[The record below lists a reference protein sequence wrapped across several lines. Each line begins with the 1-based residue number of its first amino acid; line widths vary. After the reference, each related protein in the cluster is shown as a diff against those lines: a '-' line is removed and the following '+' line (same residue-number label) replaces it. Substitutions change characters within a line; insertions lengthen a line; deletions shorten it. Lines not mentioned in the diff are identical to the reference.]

1 MGGTAAR
8 AGASRPA
15 RVVGLTTAIIG
26 MTVLAGWALDVSLL
40 REFFPA
46 VTNPM
51 VASTAACFVFLGGA
65 LFFLAPS
72 EVRLPHRLLGM
83 FAALAGM
90 AIAGAVLGGYAFGWE
105 HGLDRF
111 LYRESAA
118 PFTGE
123 MAVPTALTLW
133 LLGASLLIIDVET
146 QKGHRPAQI
155 LALVAVLIPALELV
169 NRLYAVPSV
178 ARLVPGTVV
187 MALHTALASV
197 LLCTGILA
205 TRPDRGLMRTI
216 TSRGTGGWLLRR
228 LLPSLLVALIAA
240 GWLRVLGEEAG
251 LFDTEFG
258 AALLVVVAT
267 TLITVAVLLTA
278 RSLDRSDAKR
288 QQSEQRLQAVL
299 GSMGEGVVT
308 TDAGGVITTVNPAMQ
323 RLTGWKQD
331 EAVGHRYGEVFPVVG
346 TKGQPVPDNEQYLTL
361 AIARRKVVASRGFG
375 ASLLTRDGVLMP
387 VGVTAAPILDRDGE
401 LAGGVA
407 VVREVSH
414 EQEVDR
420 LKSSLVSTA
429 SHELRTPL
437 TMIQGFAELLKTR
450 DLAEVQ
456 VRDAASQI
464 HGSAERLSRLIDDLL
479 SVSRIEAGRLEV
491 RAAPV
496 DLAPIINEAVA
507 PFSEG
512 RSIRVDLNGD
522 APVVLADPDLVHRI
536 LTNLVSNAVKYSQ
549 PETIVGVEVHQNGDA
564 VEVAVRD
571 NGVGLTEEE
580 RSQLFSKF
588 FRADRQEVREAGGTG
603 LGLFITKNLVEM
615 QGGEMRVESEPGH
628 GSTFTFTLP
637 AAVEARVGGGT

>member
-1 MGGTAAR
+1 MGGTAAP

-15 RVVGLTTAIIG
+15 RLVGLATVIIG
-26 MTVLAGWALDVSLL
+26 ITVLAGWALDVSLL
-40 REFFPA
+40 REFFPG

-72 EVRLPHRLLGM
+72 EVRLPGRLLGS
-83 FAALAGM
+83 FAALSAM
-90 AIAGAVLGGYAFGWE
+90 AIAGAVLGGYAFGWD

-111 LYRESAA
+111 LYRESAL

-123 MAVPTALTLW
+123 MAVPTAFTLW

-146 QKGHRPAQI
+146 RKGHRPVQLLVL
-155 LALVAVLIPALELV
+155 LAALIPALELV

-187 MALHTALASV
+187 MALHTALASI
-197 LLCTGILA
+197 LLCTGLLA
-205 TRPDRGLMRTI
+205 ARRDRGLMRI
-216 TSRGTGGWLLRR
+216 VTSRGTGGWLLRR
-228 LLPSLLVALIAA
+228 MLPSLLVALIVA
-240 GWLRVLGEEAG
+240 GWLRVLGQEAG
-251 LFDTEFG
+251 LFETEFG
-258 AALLVVVAT
+258 TALLVLVAT
-267 TLITVAVLLTA
+267 TLITVVVLLTA

-288 QQSEQRLQAVL
+288 RQSEQRLEAVL

-308 TDAGGVITTVNPAMQ
+308 TDAGGVITSVNPAME
-323 RLTGWKQD
+323 RLTGWKRD
-331 EAVGHRYGEVFPVVG
+331 EAVGHRYGEVFPVVAS
-346 TKGQPVPDNEQYLTL
+346 KGQPVPDNEQYLTL

-375 ASLLTRDGVLMP
+375 DSLLTRDGALMP
-387 VGVTAAPILDRDGE
+387 VGVTAAPILDRDSE

-407 VVREVSH
+407 VVREMSH

-450 DLAEVQ
+450 DLATDQ
-456 VRDAASQI
+456 VRGAADQI
-464 HGSAERLSRLIDDLL
+464 HRSAERLSRLIDDLL

-491 RAAPV
+491 RAVPV
-496 DLAPIINEAVA
+496 ELAPIINEAVA
-507 PFSEG
+507 PFAEG
-512 RSIRVDLNGD
+512 RPIRVDLNGD
-522 APVVLADPDLVHRI
+522 APVVVADPDLVHRI
-536 LTNLVSNAVKYSQ
+536 LTNLLSNAVKYSP
-549 PETIVGVEVHQNGDA
+549 PETSVAVEAHQSGDA
-564 VEVAVRD
+564 IEVAVRD
-571 NGVGLTEEE
+571 HGVGMTEEE
-580 RSQLFSKF
+580 RTQLFSKF

-637 AAVEARVGGGT
+637 AAVEARVGGET

>member
-1 MGGTAAR
+1 MRGKEPS
-8 AGASRPA
+8 AGISGPA
-15 RVVGLTTAIIG
+15 RVAAVTSVLIGL
-26 MTVLAGWALDVSLL
+26 TVLAGWALDIAIL
-40 REFFPA
+40 REFLPA

-51 VASTAACFVFLGGA
+51 VASTAACFVLLGGA

-72 EVRLPHRLLGM
+72 AAGLARRLIAS

-90 AIAGAVLGGYAFGWE
+90 TIAGAVLGGHAFGWN

-123 MAVPTALTLW
+123 MAIPTAFTLW
-133 LLGASLLIIDVET
+133 LLGASLLILDVET
-146 QKGHRPAQI
+146 REGHRPAQL
-155 LALVAVLIPALELV
+155 LALGAAVIPALELV

-178 ARLVPGTVV
+178 SSLVPGTVV
-187 MALHTALASV
+187 MAPHTAVASLV
-197 LLCTGILA
+197 LCTGILA
-205 TRPDRGLMRTI
+205 ARPDRSLMRI
-216 TSRGTGGWLLRR
+216 VTSPGTGGWLLRR
-228 LLPSLLVALIAA
+228 LLPGMLTALVAA

-258 AALLVVVAT
+258 AALLVIVAT
-267 TLITVAVLLTA
+267 MLITVAVLLTA
-278 RSLDRSDAKR
+278 RSLDRSDAR
-288 QQSEQRLQAVL
+288 RRQSEQRLRAIL
-299 GSMGEGVVT
+299 GSIGEGVVT
-308 TDAGGVITTVNPAMQ
+308 TDADGVITSVNQAME
-323 RLTGWKQD
+323 RLSGWPRD
-331 EAVGHRYGEVFPVVG
+331 EAAGHRYGEVFPVVAR
-346 TKGQPVPDNEQYLTL
+346 KGQPVPDNEQFLTL

-375 ASLLTRDGVLMP
+375 VSLLTRDGRLVP
-387 VGVTAAPILDRDGE
+387 VGITAAPVLDGEGE

-420 LKSSLVSTA
+420 MKSSLVSTA

-450 DLAEVQ
+450 DLGPEQ
-456 VRDAASQI
+456 VRDAAEQI

-496 DLAPIINEAVA
+496 ELAPLIDDAVA
-507 PFSEG
+507 PFSGG
-512 RSIRVDLNGD
+512 RAIRVDLDG
-522 APVVLADPDLVHRI
+522 ASPTVIADPDLVHRI
-536 LTNLVSNAVKYSQ
+536 LTNLLSNAIKYS
-549 PETIVGVEVHQNGDA
+549 PAESMVGVSVHEKGSK
-564 VEVAVRD
+564 VEVAVSDR
-571 NGVGLTEEE
+571 GVGMTGAE
-580 RSQLFSKF
+580 RGQLFSKF
-588 FRADRQEVREAGGTG
+588 FRADRPEVRQAGGTG

-615 QGGEMRVESEPGH
+615 QGGEMRVESEPGQ

-637 AAVEARVGGGT
+637 VASSVRAEGVA

>member
-1 MGGTAAR
+1 MP

-15 RVVGLTTAIIG
+15 RVVGLATVIIG
-26 MTVLAGWALDVSLL
+26 MTVLAGWALDIHLL
-40 REFFPA
+40 RDFIPA

-51 VASTAACFVFLGGA
+51 VASTAACLVFLGGA

-72 EVRLPHRLLGM
+72 EMRLPNRVLGI

-90 AIAGAVLGGYAFGWE
+90 AIAGAVLGGYAFGWD

-123 MAVPTALTLW
+123 MAVPTAFTLW
-133 LLGASLLIIDVET
+133 LLGASLLVMDVET
-146 QKGHRPAQI
+146 RKGRRPAQL
-155 LALVAVLIPALELV
+155 LALIAALIPALELV

-187 MALHTALASV
+187 MALHTALALV
-197 LLCTGILA
+197 LLCTGILTA
-205 TRPDRGLMRTI
+205 RPDRGLMRVI

-228 LLPSLLVALIAA
+228 LLPSLLAALVTA
-240 GWLRVLGEEAG
+240 GWLRVLGQEAG

-258 AALLVVVAT
+258 AALLVLVAT

-288 QQSEQRLQAVL
+288 RQSEQRLQAVL
-299 GSMGEGVVT
+299 VSMGEGVVT
-308 TDAGGVITTVNPAMQ
+308 TDAAGLITSINPAME
-323 RLTGWKQD
+323 RLSGWTQG
-331 EAVGHRYGEVFPVVG
+331 EAVGHRYGEVFPVVAG
-346 TKGQPVPDNEQYLTL
+346 KGQPVPDNEQYLTL

-375 ASLLTRDGVLMP
+375 TSLLTREGVLMP

-407 VVREVSH
+407 VVRGVSH

-450 DLAEVQ
+450 DLATSQ
-456 VRDAASQI
+456 VRDAADQI
-464 HGSAERLSRLIDDLL
+464 HRSAARLSRLIDDLL

-496 DLAPIINEAVA
+496 ELAPIINEAVA
-507 PFSEG
+507 PFSDG
-512 RSIRVDLNGD
+512 RPIRVDLNGD
-522 APVVLADPDLVHRI
+522 APLVVADPDLVHRI
-536 LTNLVSNAVKYSQ
+536 LTNLLSNAVKYSP
-549 PETIVGVEVHQNGDA
+549 PETNVSVEVHQNGD
-564 VEVAVRD
+564 VIEVAVRD
-571 NGVGLTEEE
+571 QGVGMNEAE

-637 AAVEARVGGGT
+637 AAVEAHVGGGT